1 MEHAGSVAGWIHQ
14 VAGQMRSIS
23 LPILVLALALHTCEM
38 LLNALAWRNILRRA
52 YPRSDVSYRVVLGG
66 YGGGVALN
74 SFLPAQ
80 AGTVAMLGIYRA
92 QIQAS
97 TALGLVGA
105 GVVQN
110 AFYVVIGVAVCIALI
125 ATRQGALDPQF
136 GSLYAHAVLVVVGA
150 IVLGIVAWVVVRR
163 CKALAGA
170 REGVAILAE
179 PRVYAA
185 QVLAVELA
193 AYVVRAAVTGALH
206 ARLRT
211 ARVAAER
218 AACPGR
224 QLDLLDAR
232 VHPWRR
238 RNPAGAGVGRPAKR
252 GSFERRRRILSRPAA
267 DPGRVGHH
275 VRRACARVDHRLERH
290 AHVRPP
296 GSYRPLRLLTPGA
309 PNSVYVPPVSQQ
321 PEPLLGLLDADAA
334 RTALICPDADV
345 RLSHAELAE
354 LVDGLAGK
362 LQAAGVGPGDRV
374 AMVLPNGVELVAILF
389 ALASLGA
396 AAAPLNPAYTEPR
409 VPLLPR
415 RPRRRSCC

>member
-14 VAGQMRSIS
+14 VAGQLRSIS
-23 LPILVLALALHTCEM
+23 LPILLLALGLHTCEM

-150 IVLGIVAWVVVRR
+150 VVLGLVAWAVLRR

-170 REGVAILAE
+170 REGAAILAE
-179 PRVYAA
+179 PRIYAGH
-185 QVLAVELA
+185 VLVVELG
-193 AYVVRAAVTGALH
+193 AYVLRAAVTGLFM
-206 ARLRT
+206 
-211 ARVAAER
+211 R
-218 AACPGR
+218 AYGLPVSPQSVLLVLAVNSISSTLAFTPG
-224 QLDLLDAR
+224 
-232 VHPWRR
+232 
-238 RNPAGAGVGRPAKR
+238 GVG
-252 GSFERRRRILSRPAA
+252 
-267 DPGRVGHH
+267 
-275 VRRACARVDHRLERH
+275 
-290 AHVRPP
+290 
-296 GSYRPLRLLTPGA
+296 T
-309 PNSVYVPPVSQQ
+309 QQ
-321 PEPLLGLLDADAA
+321 
-334 RTALICPDADV
+334 
-345 RLSHAELAE
+345 
-354 LVDGLAGK
+354 
-362 LQAAGVGPGDRV
+362 
-374 AMVLPNGVELVAILF
+374 
-389 ALASLGA
+389 ALASAALRNVAPSSAVAAFSLGQQLILA
-396 AAAPLNPAYTEPR
+396 AWDIVFGTLALASIIGWSATR
-409 VPLLPR
+409 TFAR
-415 RPRRRSCC
+415 RGRIAHSTS